1 MGMRV
6 FCSLLFATQA
16 RRACAAPRIFNWE
29 EPVKRADIE
38 ALRRAAGQ
46 ASAQP
51 PSMGLRERVT
61 SYSARIGGVK
71 SLPEPSPRDKQVLS
85 CASGMRAERDT
96 CGSQGPV
103 RMRTGLEVVP
113 CGIHDLR
120 TLADGSHIG
129 ELPEELRFV
138 QIIVPSVIGRARL
151 EGRTTVS
158 MLELGAGWAYYSL
171 LFASMARL
179 AGLEPINIMVEPL
192 RRNLKAGQHNF
203 ARNGL
208 CPPERNATAASWTR
222 GMICDAPEQI
232 ATGRYSK
239 SHKSLAAQGGCTS
252 VAGLMAARGL
262 AQLDV
267 LWADLQGAEVQA
279 LRGAPLDRIGHVHIG
294 THGRKMHNTTLH
306 LLRAAGY
313 LIEYHLPPHD
323 PYFATNDG
331 YVHAVR

>member
-1 MGMRV
+1 MVALVRLFRNFCLNVSFLSKRFFFRSALLAAALKLQCGESLRKSRPLDPQLRFLNEPMGAAGCGAVRRLSCFLLV
-6 FCSLLFATQA
+6 VVTSADTSLATRQAFAL
-16 RRACAAPRIFNWE
+16 RAVPRIFNWE

-38 ALRRAAGQ
+38 ALRLAAGQ

-61 SYSARIGGVK
+61 SYSARIGGLK
-71 SLPEPSPRDKQVLS
+71 SLPEPSPRDKQVLA

-96 CGSQGPV
+96 CGNKGPV

-208 CPPERNATAASWTR
+208 CPPPSEMRLLPR
-222 GMICDAPEQI
+222 G
-232 ATGRYSK
+232 
-239 SHKSLAAQGGCTS
+239 
-252 VAGLMAARGL
+252 
-262 AQLDV
+262 
-267 LWADLQGAEVQA
+267 
-279 LRGAPLDRIGHVHIG
+279 
-294 THGRKMHNTTLH
+294 
-306 LLRAAGY
+306 RAA
-313 LIEYHLPPHD
+313 
-323 PYFATNDG
+323 
-331 YVHAVR
+331 